1 MGVEAIKVTL
11 LVPPEND
18 VFEKVVFRGLSTRPV
33 PPSASPDT
41 DARKVCFWPI
51 VTLRPDPNQG
61 DHSGTPLTACT
72 TRIAQRGLAPSA
84 SSNSHFFNN
93 G

>member
-18 VFEKVVFRGLSTRPV
+18 VFEKVVFRVLSTRPV

-41 DARKVCFWPI
+41 DARKVCFWSKAAQQQTI
-51 VTLRPDPNQG
+51 
-61 DHSGTPLTACT
+61 PLTAQQT
-72 TRIAQRGLAPSA
+72 P
-84 SSNSHFFNN
+84 
-93 G
+93 